1 MPICTVNILS
11 NRHDYSLQGGLVMV
25 RLLVFLA
32 IVFSFAFGAFAA
44 SFSNSSIID
53 TVKQVSSYFKDPDI
67 KEIANQLDLSQT
79 VANDPVVAYN
89 TVMKKLSTG
98 TNKLEKT
105 FDKEQLAVF
114 RKIRPGIIEMI
125 RTGFAVKI
133 VTMAVDPKKVLKLEP
148 MMPRDSIVLEK
159 DTIKFFDEINVF
171 KSLYVTEDDWA
182 QDGEDIKIG
191 PDGLA
196 LIELFTAL
204 AWQKLGN
211 KDLAKVFIKRST
223 ENLEKIESAEDR
235 FNASL
240 MVGISVG
247 LVWPESGG
255 NILSIALLATKENPD
270 KNNQIEQLK
279 TLENGLNFINLVK
292 LGLLSSTINTDNLVS
307 NIFSNIKAPDAK
319 IGPAKVKELMP
330 KLLEMAE
337 SDDETDVQMALITL
351 LLFTRHDLKVESG
364 QVIKILL
371 ANKVVNENDEKFVW
385 VTYASLAIDETLGQK
400 SLEGFAEV
408 ATFEQIRQ
416 LLMII
421 ATVSQ
426 NYQMPDKAV
435 SWLEKKIS
443 EKEFMGEQAI
453 LTQAL
458 SFACQGKT
466 ADLFLKKSD
475 KILKDY
481 LAGPCTDIDSVEII
495 TDMAVDA
502 ACFDSARAKKFVIQ
516 LNKITS
522 EWSEDDRYRL
532 SLDLVERLEVRLS
545 SEVQY
550 RDETIIKLNSLLRLM
565 GN

>member
-1 MPICTVNILS
+1 
-11 NRHDYSLQGGLVMV
+11 MV